1 MGATSVIVHNVVEP
15 AEEIRLLACS
25 AIRQLIVRMCDL
37 DAATV
42 LHPYFH
48 EIVMFLQFQL
58 RDPFP
63 ELKLEACEAI
73 EYLALNEHF
82 VTGMKY
88 FAVALVRAVLP
99 VLRHRHAKVRVAAVA
114 ALKACMIIPDQ
125 AKVKGWLD
133 Y

>member
-15 AEEIRLLACS
+15 AEEIRLLACG

-125 AKVKGWLD
+125 AKVKG
-133 Y
+133 